1 MAGAVAALGEEAVLG
16 VFEVED
22 LFSFDMGFEDAGVDG
37 EGVAGEEDEVGL
49 LAGFE
54 GADGFVEVEYLGTG
68 EGECF
73 EGFFAGHAGAHADGG
88 IAEKP
93 AGVVDGVIGVE
104 GGEDAALFELGSI
117 APFEV
122 AGFKFSAGG
131 VEEDE
136 GAGDVGSCD
145 FIGDFPSFG
154 GVVEDDFK
162 SELFF

>member
-22 LFSFDMGFEDAGVDG
+22 LFSFDVGFEDAGVDG

-54 GADGFVEVEYLGTG
+54 GADGFVEVEYLGAG

-73 EGFFAGHAGAHADGG
+73 EGFLARHAGADADGG
-88 IAEKP
+88 IAEEP

-104 GGEDAALFELGSI
+104 GCEDAAFFELDSV

-122 AGFKFSAGG
+122 AGFEFSTGG

-136 GAGDVGSCD
+136 GAGDVGGGD
-145 FIGDFPSFG
+145 FIGDFPCFG
-154 GVVEDDFK
+154 DVVEDDF
-162 SELFF
+162 EAEFFF